1 MNIKPIH
8 TRADHKAAL
17 KLVSRLVDLDPAR
30 GTPDGE
36 LLEIMSVLIA
46 AYEAKHFPVEP
57 ADCIEAIKFRMDQQG
72 LAPRDLEPMIG
83 RTNRVYEVLA
93 GRRPL
98 TMAMVWRLHE
108 QLGIPAESLI
118 RPPRQHTG
126 DDHADAKGTERR
138 RLRRAVHTPPGD

>member
-1 MNIKPIH
+1 MMNIKPIH
-8 TRADHKAAL
+8 TKADHKAAL

-30 GTPDGE
+30 GTPDGD

-46 AYEAKHFPVEP
+46 AYEAKHFPIEP

-98 TMAMVWRLHE
+98 TMAMVWRLHK

-118 RPPRQHTG
+118 RPPRAAQ
-126 DDHADAKGTERR
+126 
-138 RLRRAVHTPPGD
+138 V

>member
-1 MNIKPIH
+1 MDIRPIR
-8 TRADHKAAL
+8 TKADHKAAL

-30 GTPDGE
+30 GTPDGDR
-36 LLEIMSVLIA
+36 LEVMSVLVA
-46 AYEAKHFPVEP
+46 AYEAKHFAVEP
-57 ADCIEAIKFRMDQQG
+57 ADPIEAIKFRMDQQG

-98 TMAMVWRLHE
+98 TLAMVWRLHK

-118 RPPRQHTG
+118 RPPG
-126 DDHADAKGTERR
+126 AA
-138 RLRRAVHTPPGD
+138 